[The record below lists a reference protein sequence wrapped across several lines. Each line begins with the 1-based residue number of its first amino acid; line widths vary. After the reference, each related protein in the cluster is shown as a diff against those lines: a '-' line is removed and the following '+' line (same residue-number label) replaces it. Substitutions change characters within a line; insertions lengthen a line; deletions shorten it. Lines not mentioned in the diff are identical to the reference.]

1 MADSAEREDPMTR
14 IAILGGTGHQGY
26 GLGLRLAQAGFAILI
41 GSRSREKAIQAA
53 ERMNA
58 ELAKRGGL
66 QAHINV
72 VGLDNIEAAE
82 SAEIILMTVPYPE
95 GRDIVH
101 SIKDALRGKIFVDI
115 SVPLVRFKPPAVQLP
130 PAGSVTQ
137 EFQALLGP
145 EVTVIG
151 AFKTNSA
158 VALQDLDSPMESDV
172 FVCGDSREAKEQII
186 ELAQRMGMR
195 AFDAGPLENAAV
207 LEQLTALLI
216 HCNQRYKK
224 KDIGLRL
231 TGI

>member
-1 MADSAEREDPMTR
+1 MTR

-41 GSRSREKAIQAA
+41 GSRSREKASQAA

-58 ELAKRGGL
+58 ELTKRDGL
-66 QAHINV
+66 QAHFNV
-72 VGLDNIEAAE
+72 LGLDNVEAVYG
-82 SAEIILMTVPYPE
+82 AEIVFMTVPYPA

-130 PAGSVTQ
+130 LAGSVAQ
-137 EFQALLGP
+137 EFQELLGSP
-145 EVTVIG
+145 VTVIG

-158 VALQDLDSPMESDV
+158 IALQDLDRPMESDV
-172 FVCGDSREAKEQII
+172 FVCGDSGEAKEQII

-216 HCNQRYKK
+216 HFNQRYKK
-224 KDIGLRL
+224 KDIGIRL
-231 TGI
+231 TDV